1 LDNCGARARGA
12 EICYAASPQHDNGRT
27 RGSVLRGKARAAL
40 RGAVG
45 LLRPPL
51 VGVLYFELC
60 ALLGL
65 VSTLED
71 DRIQGVHAKSVQHL
85 IATHFSGEVTQVAL
99 MVLALAALIGGLLGA
114 VAGLL
119 VRLRARLAGRS
130 PCSPER
136 LAGESLAVIVAAHAI
151 FFMHDVAMH
160 PALYQRALYS
170 HGGVLR
176 AVQLLGTEVL
186 GPAGISALGAFAFV
200 AWFAV
205 ALRPW
210 ETVRARIRA
219 ASSHMLAPRPIAV
232 GALAVILLAV
242 ELASGG
248 PRRVAEASRH
258 PNVLLIAT
266 DSLRNDHVV
275 PRYAP
280 HMAALAAHGVRFEH
294 AYVSLPRTFPS
305 WVTIATGRYP
315 HHHGVRNMFP
325 RWEERAVDLHPM
337 PRSFQR
343 AGYFTA
349 VVSDFAGDIFRRVD
363 LGFSYIDTPTFNMSE
378 LIRERTL
385 DGQLALLPFLGSDL
399 ARRMVPSLREL
410 PNDANADAVTSDAL
424 AAIDRAGSRPFFVTV
439 FYSSVHFPYAAP
451 APYYQ
456 RFTDRHYDG
465 RFRYDKA
472 ELLGREAPPNAADVK
487 QVRGL
492 YDGAVS
498 AVDDAVARLLA
509 GLKARGLDR
518 DTIIVVTA
526 DHGESLYEPG
536 RGQGHGDHLFGD
548 EATHVPLAVYDPSRP
563 NPRSVDQIVESVDI
577 APTLCELAKVRC
589 PTGMDGRSLLPLMDG
604 KTLPARPA
612 FAETGLWFTES
623 IPEVPLSLRL
633 PYPDL
638 PHVTE
643 VLPDHDDEIVMRK
656 RFEPLT
662 LTAKHRMVRE
672 RRYKLIY
679 IPTRDGVKWMLFD
692 TIADPGETKNV
703 IGAHPDVARR
713 LKAELWH
720 WMLEDPKMQREH
732 GYLLPRASAWSE
744 ESPKSDAV
752 RLGPKASP

>member
-1 LDNCGARARGA
+1 M
-12 EICYAASPQHDNGRT
+12 
-27 RGSVLRGKARAAL
+27 
-40 RGAVG
+40 
-45 LLRPPL
+45 
-51 VGVLYFELC
+51 GVLYFELC

-65 VSTLED
+65 LSTLDD

-85 IATHFSGEVTQVAL
+85 IATHFSGDVAHVAL
-99 MVLALAALIGGLLGA
+99 MVVALAALIGAAVGA
-114 VAGLL
+114 IAGLL
-119 VRLRARLAGRS
+119 VRLRARVAGRA

-136 LAGESLAVIVAAHAI
+136 LALESLGVIVAAHAI
-151 FFMHDVAMH
+151 FFMHDVALH
-160 PALYQRALYS
+160 PALYQHALYS
-170 HGGVLR
+170 HGGLR
-176 AVQLLGTEVL
+176 RALQLLATEVL
-186 GPAGISALGAFAFV
+186 GPAGVSALGAFAWL
-200 AWFAV
+200 AWFAS
-205 ALRPW
+205 ALRPR
-210 ETVRARIRA
+210 ETVGARVKA
-219 ASSHMLAPRPIAV
+219 AFGDMLAPRPIAV
-232 GALAVILLAV
+232 GAVAAILLAV

-248 PRRVAEASRH
+248 PRRVTEKTRR
-258 PNVLLIAT
+258 PNVLIIAT

-275 PRYAP
+275 ARYAP
-280 HMAALAAHGVRFEH
+280 HMTALAARGTRFEH

-305 WVTIATGRYP
+305 WVTITTGRYP
-315 HHHGVRNMFP
+315 HHHGIRNMFP

-399 ARRMVPSLREL
+399 ARRLVPSLREL
-410 PNDANADAVTSDAL
+410 HNGANADAVTNDAL

-456 RFTDRHYDG
+456 RFTDRHYNG

-472 ELLGREAPPNAADVK
+472 ELLGREAPPNAADIR
-487 QVRGL
+487 QIRGL

-498 AVDDAVARLLA
+498 AVDDAVAHLLA

-518 DTIIVVTA
+518 DTIIVLTA
-526 DHGESLYEPG
+526 DHGESLYESG

-548 EATHVPLAVYDPSRP
+548 EVTHVPLAFYDPRRP
-563 NPRSVDQIVESVDI
+563 TPRKVDQIVESVDI
-577 APTLCELAKVRC
+577 APTLCDLAKVRC
-589 PTGMDGRSLLPLMDG
+589 PTGMDGRSLAPLMDG

-623 IPEVPLSLRL
+623 IPEVPMSLRL
-633 PYPDL
+633 PYPNL
-638 PHVTE
+638 PHITE
-643 VLPDHDDEIVMRK
+643 VLPDHDDEIVIRK

-720 WMLEDPKMQREH
+720 WMLEDPKMKREH
-732 GYLLPRASAWSE
+732 GYLLPRASAWKQ
-744 ESPKSDAV
+744 ESPESDAV
-752 RLGPKASP
+752 RLGSKAAP